1 MPNNKPIR
9 RVPIIPCACRK
20 SNTYIQMMKSAD
32 WLSLPVLVL
41 VAILVVLAG
50 ITHALIGVRTRAQA
64 RCAVMA
70 IRLTCA
76 RWQNLED
83 EQIPGLRKEL
93 HSNRPNGSGTNKI
106 VGSRS
111 ATPCSIDGSIRRR
124 VFGPTDRRGQQLHH
138 RAFRRQAR
146 QGQGGRRSCLSRLSL
161 IIGSPRMMRTWL
173 VQTETYDGE

>member
-9 RVPIIPCACRK
+9 RVTIIPCACRK

-76 RWQNLED
+76 RWQKLED
-83 EQIPGLRKEL
+83 EQIPALRTEL

-111 ATPCSIDGSIRRR
+111 ATPCSIKRSKLHVQTCNRYDDF
-124 VFGPTDRRGQQLHH
+124 VRGQPDRPDNGWRAENLAPDRLVAITRCLHSPTSL
-138 RAFRRQAR
+138 
-146 QGQGGRRSCLSRLSL
+146 GLCRSSL
-161 IIGSPRMMRTWL
+161 P
-173 VQTETYDGE
+173 